1 MRLRAWWVTLIAAAA
16 LGSASCS
23 PGDGGPAPA
32 PTAVGTPGMSGA
44 ATGSTTAAPS
54 APAGGSVT
62 SSPATTGSRQ
72 PVTIAF
78 GGDVHFEGMLARR
91 LADPG
96 TAMGPLA
103 SRLAEADVS
112 IVNLETAVT
121 TRGAA
126 EPKQFTFRAPPV
138 VFRALASAGIDVA
151 TMANNHGLDYG
162 PVSVPDAL
170 AAASDAH
177 FPVIGIGADATQAYA
192 PWIAT
197 VKGQR
202 IAFLA
207 ATAVLDDELVTS
219 WSAGPGKPGLATAL
233 NGKNAAIVAAV
244 TAVRP
249 QVDTVVVNLHYG
261 TELTACPT
269 ANQRRLA
276 GDLVG
281 AGADIVVGQHAHVL
295 LGAGYYGSSYV
306 DYGLGNFEFYATGGG
321 VTSQTGVLSLTVDGR
336 SVTNPQWFPG
346 QLVGG
351 LPTPLSGPAAAAAG
365 QRWEALRG
373 CTGLSPTPT
382 P

>member
-1 MRLRAWWVTLIAAAA
+1 MPGTAA
-16 LGSASCS
+16 
-23 PGDGGPAPA
+23 
-32 PTAVGTPGMSGA
+32 
-44 ATGSTTAAPS
+44 GSTTAAPS
-54 APAGGSVT
+54 APPSGSAPSGPVPAGSH
-62 SSPATTGSRQ
+62 Q

-78 GGDVHFEGMLARR
+78 AGDVHFAGGLAAR

-112 IVNLETAVT
+112 IVNLESAVT

-126 EPKQFTFRAPPV
+126 QPKQFTFRAPPV
-138 VFRALASAGIDVA
+138 VFRALADAGIDVA

-170 AAASDAH
+170 AAADEAH
-177 FPVIGIGADATQAYA
+177 FPVIGIGADAAQAYA

-207 ATAVLDDELVTS
+207 ATAVLDDALVTS
-219 WSAGPGKPGLATAL
+219 WSAGPDRPGVATAL
-233 NGKNAAIVAAV
+233 DGNNAALVAAV
-244 TAVRP
+244 AAVRP
-249 QVDTVVVNLHYG
+249 HVDTVVVNLHYG
-261 TELTACPT
+261 SDLTACPT
-269 ANQRRLA
+269 AIQRKLA

-281 AGADIVVGQHAHVL
+281 AGADIVVGQHAHIVL
-295 LGAGYYGSSYV
+295 GGGYHGSSYV
-306 DYGLGNFEFYATGGG
+306 DYGLGNFEFYAAGGG
-321 VTSQTGVLSLTVDGR
+321 VTAQTGVLRLTVDGR

-351 LPTPLSGPAAAAAG
+351 LPTPLSGTAAAAAS
-365 QRWEALRG
+365 QRWEGLRG
-373 CTGLSPTPT
+373 CTGLTATPT